1 MPCRCDPLFRAFRRF
16 PPRGP
21 EQCSNRNHP
30 RLTGCLTVLRT
41 KYGKRCQRHYVQYA
55 KISALADAIEQGAAS
70 PEERDAL
77 FALLMQA
84 VIRFE
89 LNAQTDV
96 EAFRRVC
103 HRVMRSLLEAAAMR

>member
-1 MPCRCDPLFRAFRRF
+1 MQQQKSSTLD
-16 PPRGP
+16 
-21 EQCSNRNHP
+21 
-30 RLTGCLTVLRT
+30 RLLDGSTHEIWQA
-41 KYGKRCQRHYVQYA
+41 CQRHYVQYA